1 MVLVLYA
8 VLYVYKKNV
17 DLLKYLVEKE
27 PSLINEDNG
36 LMEEVVRQND
46 LKMLKYL
53 VERNVNLNFQESTD
67 RMTPLNVAVDKGY
80 LEMARF
86 LIESRC

>member
-1 MVLVLYA
+1 
-8 VLYVYKKNV
+8 
-17 DLLKYLVEKE
+17 LLKYLVEKE